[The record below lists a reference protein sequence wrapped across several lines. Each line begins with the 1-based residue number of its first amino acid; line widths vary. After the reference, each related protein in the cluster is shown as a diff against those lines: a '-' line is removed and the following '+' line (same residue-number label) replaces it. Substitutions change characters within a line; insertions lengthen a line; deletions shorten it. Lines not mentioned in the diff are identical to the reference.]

1 MVWPARRCITKI
13 ACCPNLVFNA
23 LITSYM
29 KNNIFLSLLLLAFAP
44 CLTATAQ
51 PLYPVANLLFNWKDT
66 TLAPSAY
73 YNNTYNEV
81 WGFVQNGRE
90 YAVIGST
97 AGTHIFDVT
106 DPVNAYQADFVPG
119 AFTGPYVVHRD
130 YDSYNGFLYMVC
142 DEGNSTLQIADLR
155 YLPDSVHVV
164 YDSDALFMRSHNVFV
179 DTATAKLYACITKH
193 TNETL
198 HGLEVFDLQDPTNPQ
213 FLADYNL
220 RAHDVYVQNDTVY
233 LSGEGNGFFIVDFT
247 NVNSPQII
255 GSLTDYAAYGQ
266 GYNHSG
272 WITQDGNFFVFADE
286 NHGLPMKMVR
296 IDNLSDIQVVSTIS
310 SDIDPNSIPHNQII
324 RGNYLYVSYYHDGL
338 QVFDVS
344 DPYNPFKVCQY
355 KTYLPTDH
363 DSYRGAW
370 GVYPYLPSGHILV
383 SDMQYGLFVLDVGL
397 LPEYPA
403 GIANEGQNPVQWSV
417 FPSVFTGN
425 QLNITTRNA
434 ALLPFTTQVYN
445 SAGQLLVNQS
455 FSQPATH
462 GVQQLVLPPTLP
474 AGCFIVKI
482 ASANGVFTTK
492 VIKM

>member
-1 MVWPARRCITKI
+1 MSRASQPYFSKSIFP
-13 ACCPNLVFNA
+13 CCL
-23 LITSYM
+23 M
-29 KNNIFLSLLLLAFAP
+29 KSFIRLAFLCFGAI
-44 CLTATAQ
+44 CCCMATAQ
-51 PLYPVANLLFNWKDT
+51 PLYPVANLLFNWRDT
-66 TLAPSAY
+66 TLVPSAY
-73 YNNTYNEV
+73 YNNTYNDV

-90 YAVIGST
+90 YAAIGST

-130 YDSYNGFLYMVC
+130 FASYNGYLYIVC
-142 DEGNSTLQIADLR
+142 DEGSSTLQIADLR

-164 YDSDALFMRSHNVFV
+164 YDSDALFMRSHTVV
-179 DTATAKLYACITKH
+179 IDTATAKMYACITKH
-193 TNETL
+193 TDETL
-198 HGLEVFDLQDPTNPQ
+198 HGLEVFDLQDPTSPQ
-213 FLADYNL
+213 FLADFNL

-233 LSGEGNGFFIVDFT
+233 LSGESNGFFIVDFT

-272 WITQDGNFFVFADE
+272 WITQDNNFYVFADE
-286 NHGLPMKMVR
+286 NHGYPMKMVR
-296 IDNLSDIQVVSTIS
+296 IEDLSDIEVVATIS
-310 SDIDPNSIPHNQII
+310 SEIDPNSIPHNQII

-355 KTYLPTDH
+355 KTYLPNDH

-370 GVYPYLPSGHILV
+370 GVYPFLPSGHILV

-397 LPEYPA
+397 QPQYPS
-403 GIANEGQNPVQWSV
+403 GIANEEVNPMQWSV
-417 FPSVFTGN
+417 FPSLFTGN
-425 QLNITTRNA
+425 QLYITARSATP
-434 ALLPFTTQVYN
+434 LPFTAQVYN
-445 SAGQLLVNQS
+445 NAGQLLVHQS
-455 FSQPATH
+455 FSRPATQA
-462 GVQQLVLPPTLP
+462 QQLTLPPNLP

-492 VIKM
+492 VVKM

>member
-1 MVWPARRCITKI
+1 
-13 ACCPNLVFNA
+13 
-23 LITSYM
+23 M
-29 KNNIFLSLLLLAFAP
+29 KPLAFFAILYIGAAY
-44 CLTATAQ
+44 CLIATAQ
-51 PLYPVANLLFNWKDT
+51 PLYPQANLLFNWRDT
-66 TLAPSAY
+66 TLAPSAF

-106 DPVNAYQADFVPG
+106 DPINAYQADFVPG

-130 YDSYNGFLYMVC
+130 YDSYNGYLYMVC

-179 DTATAKLYACITKH
+179 DTATAKMYACSVTH
-193 TNETL
+193 TNNTYY
-198 HGLEVFDLQDPTNPQ
+198 GLEVFDLQDPINPQ
-213 FLADYNL
+213 YLAHYNL
-220 RAHDVYVQNDTVY
+220 YAHDVYVQNDTVY
-233 LSGEGNGFFIVDFT
+233 LSGSGDGFFILDFT
-247 NVNSPQII
+247 NTANPVMI
-255 GSLTDYAAYGQ
+255 GSLTDYAAFGQ

-272 WITQDGNFFVFADE
+272 WITQDNNFFVFADE
-286 NHGLPMKMVR
+286 NHGYPMKMVR
-296 IDNLSDIQVVSTIS
+296 IDDLSDIQVIATIS
-310 SDIDPNSIPHNQII
+310 SDIDPNSIPHNQVI

-355 KTYLPTDH
+355 KTYLPDDH

-370 GVYPYLPSGHILV
+370 GVYPFLPSGHILV

-397 LPEYPA
+397 LPEYPTGLA
-403 GIANEGQNPVQWSV
+403 PAEPNPPAWSV
-417 FPSVFTGN
+417 YPSLISGN
-425 QLNITTRNA
+425 EVYIRPLHNNPLPITAT
-434 ALLPFTTQVYN
+434 VYN
-445 SAGQLLVNQS
+445 SAGQLLVKQT
-455 FSQPATH
+455 FGAPGAQRL
-462 GVQQLVLPPTLP
+462 QLPNNLP

-482 ASANGVFTTK
+482 TSANGVYTTK
-492 VIKM
+492 IIKL